1 MKRLMVTCS
10 VFLLIVFS
18 TALSCLVL
26 NNKYQ
31 KLYTLVEKCEQAEHG
46 ENRQSAIKQL
56 QIYWD
61 KNERKI
67 LTFVNHDQVE
77 EVSLGIIKLE
87 QLSKE
92 DRYQLYCAEC
102 VAIKE
107 SLSHLIKGDRLSLQL
122 FI

>member
-1 MKRLMVTCS
+1 MQ
-10 VFLLIVFS
+10 
-18 TALSCLVL
+18 
-26 NNKYQ
+26 N
-31 KLYTLVEKCEQAEHG
+31 
-46 ENRQSAIKQL
+46 AIKQL
-56 QIYWD
+56 QTYWD
-61 KNERKI
+61 KNEWKI

-92 DRYQLYCAEC
+92 DSYQLYRAEC